1 LIAHRFQDDTL
12 SEARDTCGAAEDPPR
27 LVCSV
32 PANKRP
38 RVAKLEKSDK
48 PVKMASEQ
56 IALELEKLPEWSESG
71 ESIHRT
77 YAFKDF
83 QSAMGF
89 INAIAQEAERVQHH
103 PDLLVRYSKV
113 TLTLATH
120 DAGGITA
127 KDFALATTADA
138 LAAGFA
144 APKPKK

>member
-1 LIAHRFQDDTL
+1 MRGSGGSAA
-12 SEARDTCGAAEDPPR
+12 ARAPR
-27 LVCSV
+27 L
-32 PANKRP
+32 PANQRL
-38 RVAKLEKSDK
+38 RVAKLEKQDRLEKSGK
-48 PVKMASEQ
+48 PVKMTGEQ
-56 IALELEKLPEWSESG
+56 IALELQRLPEWSESG

-83 QSAMGF
+83 LAAMGF
-89 INAIAQEAERVQHH
+89 INALAQEAERVQHH

-138 LAAGFA
+138 LATGFA
-144 APKPKK
+144 PPAPAAASVPSKSKK